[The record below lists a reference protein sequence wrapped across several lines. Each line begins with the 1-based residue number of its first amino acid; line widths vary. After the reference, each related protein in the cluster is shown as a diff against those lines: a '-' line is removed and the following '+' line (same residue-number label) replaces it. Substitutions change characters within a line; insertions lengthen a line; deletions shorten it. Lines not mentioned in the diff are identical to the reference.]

1 MRRAIDMKRLF
12 DVLVSGGML
21 VALSPILV
29 LVWIL
34 LRCTIGSPVLFRQAR
49 PGLDGEPFEMLKF
62 RTMTDARGE
71 DGNLLSDSERLTG
84 IGTFLRRTSLDELP
98 ELWNVLKGDM
108 SLVGPRPLLLRYMPY
123 FTDAEMRRHSVRPGI
138 TGLAQVKGRNLLG
151 WDERLALD
159 VEYVDRQS
167 LWLDISI
174 IWWTVGKVLKR
185 ADIAVDP
192 SASMLDLDE
201 ERRRAAGTSDS

>member
-1 MRRAIDMKRLF
+1 MRWAIDMKRLF

-29 LVWIL
+29 LVSIL

-71 DGNLLSDSERLTG
+71 DGDLLSDSVRLTG

-123 FTDAEMRRHSVRPGI
+123 FTEAEMRRHSVRPGI

-167 LWLDISI
+167 IWLDLSI